1 MICPKT
7 YIKPF
12 MVLLFAFTT
21 LFLFS
26 EAHLSKI
33 KPKGVKTIV
42 IDPGHGGKDPG
53 CNGEVSKEKDIALGI
68 ALKLGDYIEKNL
80 PDVKVIYTRK
90 KDEFVELEER
100 AQIANRN
107 NADLF
112 ISIHCNAA
120 SNYVVIKDKNG
131 KIHYKTYLDK
141 KGSRRKVEAH
151 NPKPFGS
158 ATYVMGISNE
168 KGKLNTAKRENASM
182 LLEENYKKTYDG
194 FDPESDEAYI
204 VMNLWTGAFVGQSAD
219 LASKI
224 QAEYVKKAGRV
235 DKGVQRQSIWVLW
248 RTAMPSILTE
258 VGFLTNPEEEKF
270 LGSEKG
276 QKYMAAALF
285 RAVRSYKD
293 EAEGTNKKYDD
304 VFEKE
309 EPLVNENLSKGNAN
323 EEGETSDSTQ
333 VAVAAS
339 EELYNGFIKE
349 ADEFYKTKKYEEAQ
363 VKYEKCNEL
372 KPEERYP
379 LARIEECKKKL
390 ADQKSKLSVEEQQKK
405 ETQIKYYNLIT
416 SADKLVAQKKWN
428 SAITYYQQAAVLMPD
443 QTYPKDKIRET
454 TKNIEEEKQRL
465 RESEEKYL
473 QEKIKQN
480 QEKAKQEADK
490 RAADSLLK
498 VKKEEDKQKKLA
510 DEGYPRN
517 PLPRDTTKDTLNAKD
532 IISTYKGKTPKKDT
546 LQKAKNNLPTG
557 KTGIVFRVQFAMSE
571 TEPDIKS
578 DKYKNTDDVWYY
590 KVGNVFKLTS
600 GSFTNSDDVIKHQK
614 KMRNAGYKDAFV
626 IALKNNQ
633 RIDFKDAVKQLSGK

>member
-1 MICPKT
+1 MICPHSN
-7 YIKPF
+7 IKPF
-12 MVLLFAFTT
+12 HVLLLAFLA

-26 EAHLSKI
+26 EAHIAKI
-33 KPKGVKTIV
+33 RPKGVKTIV

-53 CNGEVSKEKDIALGI
+53 CNGNTHNEKDIALGI
-68 ALKLGDYIEKNL
+68 ALKLGEFIEKNL

-120 SNYVVIKDKNG
+120 SNYVVVKDKAG
-131 KIHYKTYLDK
+131 KVHYKTFIDK
-141 KGSRRKVEAH
+141 KGKPHKVEVH

-182 LLEENYKKTYDG
+182 LLEDNYKKTYDG
-194 FDPESDEAYI
+194 FDPQSDEAYI
-204 VMNLWTGAFVGQSAD
+204 VMSLWTGAFVGQSAD

-224 QAEYVKKAGRV
+224 QSEYTKKAGRI

-258 VGFLTNPEEEKF
+258 VGFLTNREEEKF

-304 VFEKE
+304 DFEKE
-309 EPLVNENLSKGNAN
+309 EPLVNENLSKGNKN
-323 EEGETSDSTQ
+323 DEGTPADSAQ
-333 VAVAAS
+333 VADAAN

-349 ADEFYKTKKYEEAQ
+349 ADENYKAKKYEDAQ

-372 KPEERYP
+372 KPEERFP
-379 LARIEECKKKL
+379 LARIEECKKKIIE
-390 ADQKSKLSVEEQQKK
+390 QKSKLSAEEQQKK
-405 ETQIKYYNLIT
+405 ETQAKYNTFI
-416 SADKLVAQKKWN
+416 SSGDKLAAQSKWDA
-428 SAITYYQQAAVLMPD
+428 AIVQYKQAADLLPE
-443 QTYPKDKIRET
+443 QSYPKDKIKELEKT
-454 TKNIEEEKQRL
+454 IGEEKQKKKD
-465 RESEEKYL
+465 SEEA
-473 QEKIKQN
+473 EKQKQ
-480 QEKAKQEADK
+480 QDKQAKADADK
-490 RAADSLLK
+490 RTADSLLK
-498 VKKEEDKQKKLA
+498 IKKQEDDRVAAEKAKA
-510 DEGYPRN
+510 
-517 PLPRDTTKDTLNAKD
+517 DTTPVKPKD
-532 IISTYKGKTPKKDT
+532 IVTTYKDKTPKKDT
-546 LQKAKNNLPTG
+546 AQKVKSNPPAG
-557 KTGIVFRVQFAMSE
+557 KAGIVFRVQFAMSE
-571 TEPDIKS
+571 TEPDVKA
-578 DKYKNTDDVWYY
+578 DKYKNIEDVWYY

-600 GSFTNSDDVIKHQK
+600 GSFTNPEDVIKHQE

-626 IALKNNQ
+626 VAFKNNQ
-633 RIDFKDAVKQLSGK
+633 RMDFKEAVKQTSSAGK

>member
-1 MICPKT
+1 MICPHSN
-7 YIKPF
+7 IKPF
-12 MVLLFAFTT
+12 RVLLLAFLA

-26 EAHLSKI
+26 EAHLAKI
-33 KPKGVKTIV
+33 RPKGVKIVV

-53 CNGEVSKEKDIALGI
+53 CNGNIHNEKDIALGI
-68 ALKLGDYIEKNL
+68 ALKLGEYIEKNL

-120 SNYVVIKDKNG
+120 SNYAITKDKNG
-131 KIHYKTYLDK
+131 KVHYKTYKDK
-141 KGSRRKVEAH
+141 KGNLRKVEVH

-182 LLEENYKKTYDG
+182 LLEDNYKKTYDG
-194 FDPESDEAYI
+194 FDPQSDEAYI
-204 VMNLWTGAFVGQSAD
+204 VMSLWTGAFVEQSAD

-224 QAEYVKKAGRV
+224 QAEYTKKAGRV

-304 VFEKE
+304 DFEKE
-309 EPLVNENLSKGNAN
+309 EPLVNENLSKGNKN
-323 EEGETSDSTQ
+323 DEGTPADSAQ
-333 VAVAAS
+333 VAEGAN

-349 ADEFYKTKKYEEAQ
+349 ADECYKAKKYEDAQ
-363 VKYEKCNEL
+363 AKYEKCNEL
-372 KPEERYP
+372 KPEERFP
-379 LARIEECKKKL
+379 LARIEECKKKI
-390 ADQKSKLSVEEQQKK
+390 AEQKNKLSVEERQKK
-405 ETQIKYYNLIT
+405 ETLAKYNTLI
-416 SADKLVAQKKWN
+416 SSGDKLATQNKWDAAIIQYKQAADLMPEQAYPKEKIKEVEKN
-428 SAITYYQQAAVLMPD
+428 SA
-443 QTYPKDKIRET
+443 
-454 TKNIEEEKQRL
+454 EEKQKKKNK
-465 RESEEKYL
+465 E
-473 QEKIKQN
+473 
-480 QEKAKQEADK
+480 EADK
-490 RAADSLLK
+490 SVADSLLK
-498 VKKEEDKQKKLA
+498 FKKQEDDRIAAEKAKA
-510 DEGYPRN
+510 
-517 PLPRDTTKDTLNAKD
+517 DTTPVKPKD
-532 IISTYKGKTPKKDT
+532 IVSTYKDKTPKKDT
-546 LQKAKNNLPTG
+546 IQKVKNNPTIG

-571 TEPDIKS
+571 TEPDLKA
-578 DKYKNTDDVWYY
+578 DKYKNIDDVWYY
-590 KVGNVFKLTS
+590 KAGNVFKLTS
-600 GSFTNSDDVIKHQK
+600 GSFTNSEDVIKHQEK
-614 KMRNAGYKDAFV
+614 VRSAGYKDAFAV
-626 IALKNNQ
+626 AFKNNQ
-633 RIDFKDAVKQLSGK
+633 RMDFKEAIKQVTGGK

>member
-1 MICPKT
+1 MICPHS

-12 MVLLFAFTT
+12 RVLLLAFSA

-26 EAHLSKI
+26 EAYLPKI

-53 CNGEVSKEKDIALGI
+53 CNGNLYKEKDISLGI
-68 ALKLGDYIEKNL
+68 ALKLGEYIEKHL

-120 SNYVVIKDKNG
+120 SNYAVYKDKNG
-131 KIHYKTYLDK
+131 KVHYKTFTDK
-141 KGSRRKVEAH
+141 KGKQHKIEVH

-182 LLEENYKKTYDG
+182 LLEDNYQKTYDG
-194 FDPESDEAYI
+194 FDPQSDEAYI
-204 VMNLWTGAFVGQSAD
+204 VMSLWTGAFVEQSAD

-224 QAEYVKKAGRV
+224 QSEYIKKAGRV

-258 VGFLTNPEEEKF
+258 VGFLTNTEEEKF

-293 EAEGTNKKYDD
+293 EAEGTTKKYDD
-304 VFEKE
+304 DFEKE
-309 EPLVNENLSKGNAN
+309 EPLVNENLSRGNRN
-323 EEGETSDSTQ
+323 EETAPTDSAQ
-333 VAVAAS
+333 IADAAN

-349 ADEFYKTKKYEEAQ
+349 ADDYYKAKKYEEAQ

-372 KPEERYP
+372 KPEERFP
-379 LARIEECKKKL
+379 LARIEECKKKIVE
-390 ADQKSKLSVEEQQKK
+390 QKSKLSVEEQKQK
-405 ETQIKYYNLIT
+405 EAQAKYNTIIAT
-416 SADKLVAQKKWN
+416 ADKLAAQNKWDA
-428 SAITYYQQAAVLMPD
+428 AIVQYKQAEEFIPEE
-443 QTYPKDKIRET
+443 TYPKEKIRELE
-454 TKNIEEEKQRL
+454 KNIAEEKQKKK
-465 RESEEKYL
+465 EKEEVDKF
-473 QEKIKQN
+473 EKQKHQ
-480 QEKAKQEADK
+480 AKLEADK
-490 RAADSLLK
+490 HTADSLLK
-498 VKKEEDKQKKLA
+498 IKKEEDNKIAAEKNKA
-510 DEGYPRN
+510 
-517 PLPRDTTKDTLNAKD
+517 DTTPVKPKD
-532 IISTYKGKTPKKDT
+532 IVNIYKDKTPKKDT
-546 LQKAKNNLPTG
+546 VQKVKSNLPEG
-557 KTGIVFRVQFAMSE
+557 KAGIVFRVQFGMSE
-571 TEPDIKS
+571 TEPDLKA
-578 DKYKNTDDVWYY
+578 DKYKNIDDVWYY
-590 KVGNVFKLTS
+590 KVGNICKLTS
-600 GSFTNSDDVIKHQK
+600 GSFTNSEDVIKHQE
-614 KMRNAGYKDAFV
+614 KMRNTGYKDAFV
-626 IALKNNQ
+626 VAFKNNQ
-633 RIDFKDAVKQLSGK
+633 RMDFKEAVKQLAGK

>member
-1 MICPKT
+1 MISPNS

-12 MVLLFAFTT
+12 HVLLLAFSA

-26 EAHLSKI
+26 EAHLPKI
-33 KPKGVKTIV
+33 RPKGVKTIV
-42 IDPGHGGKDPG
+42 IDPGHGGQDPG
-53 CNGEVSKEKDIALGI
+53 CNGESYKEKDIALGI
-68 ALKLGDYIEKNL
+68 ALKLGAFIEKNL

-120 SNYVVIKDKNG
+120 SNYVVIKDKTG
-131 KIHYKTYLDK
+131 KVHYKTYKDK
-141 KGSRRKVEAH
+141 KGNTRKVEVH

-182 LLEENYKKTYDG
+182 LLEDNYKKTYDG
-194 FDPESDEAYI
+194 FDPQSDEAYI
-204 VMNLWTGAFVGQSAD
+204 VMSLWTGAFVEQSAD

-224 QAEYVKKAGRV
+224 QVEYTKKAGRI

-285 RAVRSYKD
+285 RAIRSYKD

-304 VFEKE
+304 DFEKE
-309 EPLVNENLSKGNAN
+309 EPLINENLSKGNKNDDGAPA
-323 EEGETSDSTQ
+323 DSAQ
-333 VAVAAS
+333 VADAAN

-349 ADEFYKTKKYEEAQ
+349 ADESYKAKKYEDSQA
-363 VKYEKCNEL
+363 KYEKCNEL
-372 KPEERYP
+372 KPEERFP
-379 LARIEECKKKL
+379 LARIEECKKKI
-390 ADQKSKLSVEEQQKK
+390 AEQKSKLSAEEQKQK
-405 ETQIKYYNLIT
+405 ETQTKYNILI
-416 SADKLVAQKKWN
+416 SSGDKLSTQNKWDA
-428 SAITYYQQAAVLMPD
+428 AIVQYKQAAELMPE
-443 QTYPKDKIRET
+443 QTYPKEKIKEAE
-454 TKNIEEEKQRL
+454 KNIEEEKQKKKGKEEVDKL
-465 RESEEKYL
+465 EKQKQEEK
-473 QEKIKQN
+473 QAKI
-480 QEKAKQEADK
+480 AADK
-490 RAADSLLK
+490 RTADSSLKIKKQEDDRIALDK
-498 VKKEEDKQKKLA
+498 VKA
-510 DEGYPRN
+510 
-517 PLPRDTTKDTLNAKD
+517 DTTPVKPKE
-532 IISTYKGKTPKKDT
+532 IVKTYIDKTPKKDT
-546 LQKAKNNLPTG
+546 VQKAKSNPPAS
-557 KTGIVFRVQFAMSE
+557 KTSIVFRVQFAMSE
-571 TEPDIKS
+571 TEPDVKA
-578 DKYKNTDDVWYY
+578 DKYKNIDDVWYY
-590 KVGNVFKLTS
+590 KAGNVFKLTS
-600 GSFTNSDDVIKHQK
+600 GSFTNSEDVIKHQE

-633 RIDFKDAVKQLSGK
+633 RMDFKEAVKQISSGK